1 MNYQLAALVPKIGI
15 IRDALLN
22 YDTYKEHNH
31 PNKNRPTVLST
42 RLLRRIL
49 RGAGGMPWIL
59 LATPEDPTASAG
71 IELLCDSGAWFRSSD
86 LWVMGPTR

>member
-22 YDTYKEHNH
+22 YNTYKEHNH

-42 RLLRRIL
+42 LLARRIL
-49 RGAGGMPWIL
+49 RVAGGMPWL
-59 LATPEDPTASAG
+59 LCTAPEDPTAG
-71 IELLCDSGAWFRSSD
+71 IELLCDSGAWFRSTD